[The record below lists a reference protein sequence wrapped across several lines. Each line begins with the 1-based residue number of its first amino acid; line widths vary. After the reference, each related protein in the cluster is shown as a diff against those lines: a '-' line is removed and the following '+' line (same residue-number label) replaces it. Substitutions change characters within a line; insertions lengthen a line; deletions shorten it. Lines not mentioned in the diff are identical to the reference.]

1 MREKLFQ
8 LLSLSKVKKII
19 YVDDLFCLDH
29 HLDKAKAI
37 LNTWL
42 ETGEYKK
49 LDFLPEDK
57 EIALEEFESWWMSAT
72 DEDKRKCIFEIMEVK
87 IDEQSILDCLKEIKE
102 KGIDVIFMEPSD
114 FSDEYIARLKSEVNK
129 DSQVLLL
136 MDKEFEGQQHGGEA
150 LLKKID
156 DTQFVHCGL
165 FSGTFAIED
174 EIKEWKNRG
183 FSATVYPL
191 SKNRILEEP
200 EEKIIEGLRNILWL
214 NHISKM
220 KKDAIEVFKKSVN
233 NACDRFKNID
243 PASFDSAIIRTS
255 QKEGCW
261 EYLTLNRILMVML
274 ENSIHSEVAEENKF
288 SKIQEDL
295 SLLRESSFFCSEEYD
310 KTWLKELRNSELYTS
325 GAYINKTYSPVVNGD
340 IFLIGAK
347 KYILL
352 FQPCSLSIREHGN
365 RARDLS
371 SAYVIEIKTFT
382 NDKQIEVNNNSND
395 QQTEIKPNT
404 NDKSTLKDIEV
415 PLENPKDLEFHYVS
429 LASFQHIC
437 LDVVDMVSFNSE
449 GKAIIDVSKKECPI
463 DEKKLLQPNMLKRYK
478 KLVNFVKRLIP
489 ILKTY
494 DKGDAK
500 DSAKY
505 FLKSCFLTLPMLNGD
520 NVVEFPI
527 TRVERYNELLSQVL
541 YSKLMNYMSRIAVP
555 NDFSE

>member
-1 MREKLFQ
+1 
-8 LLSLSKVKKII
+8 
-19 YVDDLFCLDH
+19 
-29 HLDKAKAI
+29 
-37 LNTWL
+37 
-42 ETGEYKK
+42 
-49 LDFLPEDK
+49 
-57 EIALEEFESWWMSAT
+57 
-72 DEDKRKCIFEIMEVK
+72 
-87 IDEQSILDCLKEIKE
+87 
-102 KGIDVIFMEPSD
+102 
-114 FSDEYIARLKSEVNK
+114 
-129 DSQVLLL
+129 
-136 MDKEFEGQQHGGEA
+136 
-150 LLKKID
+150 
-156 DTQFVHCGL
+156 
-165 FSGTFAIED
+165 
-174 EIKEWKNRG
+174 
-183 FSATVYPL
+183 
-191 SKNRILEEP
+191 
-200 EEKIIEGLRNILWL
+200 
-214 NHISKM
+214 
-220 KKDAIEVFKKSVN
+220 
-233 NACDRFKNID
+233 
-243 PASFDSAIIRTS
+243 
-255 QKEGCW
+255 
-261 EYLTLNRILMVML
+261 MVML

-352 FQPCSLSIREHGN
+352 FQPCSLSIREPGK

-404 NDKSTLKDIEV
+404 NDKSTLTDIKV
-415 PLENPKDLEFHYVS
+415 PLENPKDLEFHYVN

-500 DSAKY
+500 DSVKY

>member
-8 LLSLSKVKKII
+8 LLSLSIVKKII

-29 HLDKAKAI
+29 HLDKAKAV
-37 LNTWL
+37 LSTWL

-114 FSDEYIARLKSEVNK
+114 FSDEYIERLKSEVNK

-136 MDKEFEGQQHGGEA
+136 MDKEFDGHQHGGEA

-165 FSGTFAIED
+165 FSATFAIED
-174 EIKEWKNRG
+174 EINEWKKRG

-191 SKNRILEEP
+191 SKKRILEEP
-200 EEKIIEGLRNILWL
+200 EDKIIEGLRNILWL

-220 KKDAIEVFKKSVN
+220 KIDAIEVFKKSVN

-352 FQPCSLSIREHGN
+352 FQPCSLSIREHGK

-371 SAYVIEIKTFT
+371 SAYVIEIRTFT
-382 NDKQIEVNNNSND
+382 NDTQKEVNKNTND
-395 QQTEIKPNT
+395 TQTEVKPNT
-404 NDKSTLKDIEV
+404 KEKSTLKDIEV
-415 PLENPKDLEFHYVS
+415 PLENPKDLEFHYVN
-429 LASFQHIC
+429 LASFQRIC

-449 GKAIIDVSKKECPI
+449 GKAIIDVSKVECPI

-478 KLVNFVKRLIP
+478 KVVNFGKKLIP

-494 DKGDAK
+494 DKGEAK

-505 FLKSCFLTLPMLNGD
+505 FLNSCFLKLPTLRGD
-520 NVVEFPI
+520 NMVEFPI

>member
-8 LLSLSKVKKII
+8 LLSLSNVKKII
-19 YVDDLFCLDH
+19 YVDDNFCVDH
-29 HLDKAKAI
+29 HFDKAKAI

-42 ETGEYKK
+42 ETGEYNK

-57 EIALEEFESWWMSAT
+57 DIALEEFESWWMSAT

-87 IDEQSILDCLKEIKE
+87 IDEQSILNCLKDIKE

-114 FSDEYIARLKSEVNK
+114 FSDEYIERLKSEVNN

-136 MDKEFEGQQHGGEA
+136 MDKEFKGQQHGGEA

-174 EIKEWKNRG
+174 EINEWKKRG

-191 SKNRILEEP
+191 SKKRILEEP

-220 KKDAIEVFKKSVN
+220 KRDAIEVFKESVN

-352 FQPCSLSIREHGN
+352 FQPCSLSIREHGK

-371 SAYVIEIKTFT
+371 SAYVIEIRTFT
-382 NDKQIEVNNNSND
+382 NDTQKEVNKNTND
-395 QQTEIKPNT
+395 TQTEVKPNT
-404 NDKSTLKDIEV
+404 KEKSTLKDIEV
-415 PLENPKDLEFHYVS
+415 PLENPKDLEFHYVN
-429 LASFQHIC
+429 LASFQRIC

-449 GKAIIDVSKKECPI
+449 GKAIIDVSKVECPI

-478 KLVNFVKRLIP
+478 KVVNFGKKLIP

-494 DKGDAK
+494 DKGEAK
-500 DSAKY
+500 DSAKF
-505 FLKSCFLTLPMLNGD
+505 FLNSCFLKLPTLRGD
-520 NVVEFPI
+520 NMVEFPI

>member
-8 LLSLSKVKKII
+8 LLSLSNVKKII
-19 YVDDLFCLDH
+19 YVDDNFCVDH
-29 HLDKAKAI
+29 HFDKAKAI

-42 ETGEYKK
+42 ETGEYNK

-57 EIALEEFESWWMSAT
+57 DIALEEFESWWMSAT

-87 IDEQSILDCLKEIKE
+87 IDEQSILNCLKEIKE
-102 KGIDVIFMEPSD
+102 KGIDVIFMEPSE

-136 MDKEFEGQQHGGEA
+136 MDKEFEEQQHGGEA

-174 EIKEWKNRG
+174 EINEWKKRG

-200 EEKIIEGLRNILWL
+200 EEKKIEGLRNILWL

-220 KKDAIEVFKKSVN
+220 KEDAIDVFQKSVN
-233 NACDRFKNID
+233 NVCDRFKNID

-255 QKEGCW
+255 RKEGCW

-325 GAYINKTYSPVVNGD
+325 GAYINKTYSPVVNGG

-352 FQPCSLSIREHGN
+352 FQPCSLSIREHGK

-371 SAYVIEIKTFT
+371 SAYVIEIRTFT
-382 NDKQIEVNNNSND
+382 NDTQKEVNKNTND
-395 QQTEIKPNT
+395 KQNEVKPNT
-404 NDKSTLKDIEV
+404 NEKSTLKDFEV
-415 PLENPKDLEFHYVS
+415 PLENPKDLEFHYVN
-429 LASFQHIC
+429 LASFQRIC

-449 GKAIIDVSKKECPI
+449 GKAIIDVSKVECPI

-478 KLVNFVKRLIP
+478 KVVNFGKKLIP

-494 DKGDAK
+494 DKGEAK

-505 FLKSCFLTLPMLNGD
+505 FLESCFLKLPTLQGD

>member
-8 LLSLSKVKKII
+8 LLSLSNVKKII
-19 YVDDLFCLDH
+19 YVDDNFCVDH
-29 HLDKAKAI
+29 HFDKAKAI

-49 LDFLPEDK
+49 LVFLPEDK
-57 EIALEEFESWWMSAT
+57 DIAIEVFESWWMSAT
-72 DEDKRKCIFEIMEVK
+72 DEDKRKCIFEMMDVK
-87 IDEQSILDCLKEIKE
+87 IDEQSILDCLKEINV
-102 KGIDVIFMEPSD
+102 KGIEVILMEPSE

-136 MDKEFEGQQHGGEA
+136 MDKEFKGQQHGGEA

-174 EIKEWKNRG
+174 EINEWKNRG

-191 SKNRILEEP
+191 SKKRILEEP
-200 EEKIIEGLRNILWL
+200 EDKIIEGLRNILWL

-220 KKDAIEVFKKSVN
+220 KKDAIDVFQKSVN

-255 QKEGCW
+255 HKEGCW

-274 ENSIHSEVAEENKF
+274 ENSIHSEVVEENKF
-288 SKIQEDL
+288 PKIQKDL
-295 SLLRESSFFCSEEYD
+295 SLLRESSFFCSDEYD

-340 IFLIGAK
+340 IFSIGAK

-352 FQPCSLSIREHGN
+352 FQPCSLSIREQGK

-371 SAYVIEIKTFT
+371 SAYVIEIRHKTKGT
-382 NDKQIEVNNNSND
+382 Q
-395 QQTEIKPNT
+395 
-404 NDKSTLKDIEV
+404 TLKEIEV
-415 PLENPKDLEFHYVS
+415 PLENPKDLEFHYVN
-429 LASFQHIC
+429 LASFQRIC

-449 GKAIIDVSKKECPI
+449 GKAIIDVSKEECPI
-463 DEKKLLQPNMLKRYK
+463 DDKKLLQPNMLMRYS
-478 KLVNFVKRLIP
+478 KLVKFWKNLIP
-489 ILKTY
+489 FLKTY
-494 DKGDAK
+494 GKGEAK

-505 FLKSCFLTLPMLNGD
+505 FLESSFLKLPTLQGD

>member
-8 LLSLSKVKKII
+8 LLSLSNVKKII
-19 YVDDLFCLDH
+19 YVDDNFCVDH
-29 HLDKAKAI
+29 HLDKAKAV

-72 DEDKRKCIFEIMEVK
+72 VENKRKCIFEMMKVK
-87 IDEQSILDCLKEIKE
+87 IEEQNILDCLKEIKE

-114 FSDEYIARLKSEVNK
+114 FSDEYIARLKSKVNNE
-129 DSQVLLL
+129 SQVLLL
-136 MDKEFEGQQHGGEA
+136 VDKEFEGQQHGGDA

-165 FSGTFAIED
+165 FSGKFTVED
-174 EIKEWKNRG
+174 EINEWKERG

-191 SKNRILEEP
+191 SKKRILEES
-200 EEKIIEGLRNILWL
+200 EEKIIEGIRNILWL

-220 KKDAIEVFKKSVN
+220 KNDAIEVFEKSIKN
-233 NACDRFKNID
+233 TCERFKNMD
-243 PASFDSAIIRTS
+243 PASFDSAIVKTS

-261 EYLTLNRILMVML
+261 EYVTLNRILMVML
-274 ENSIHSEVAEENKF
+274 ESSIHSKVVEENNF
-288 SKIQEDL
+288 PKIQEDL
-295 SLLRESSFFCSEEYD
+295 SLLRESSSFCSDEYID
-310 KTWLKELRNSELYTS
+310 KTWLKELRNCELYTS
-325 GAYINKTYSPVVNGD
+325 GIYINKTYSPVANGD
-340 IFLIGAK
+340 IFLIGTK

-352 FQPCSLSIREHGN
+352 FQPCSLSIRQDGK
-365 RARDLS
+365 RSRDLS
-371 SAYVIEIKTFT
+371 SAYVIEIKT
-382 NDKQIEVNNNSND
+382 
-395 QQTEIKPNT
+395 NT
-404 NDKSTLKDIEV
+404 NKHALKDIEV
-415 PLENPKDLEFHYVS
+415 PLENSKDLEFHYVN
-429 LASFQHIC
+429 LASFERVC
-437 LDVVDMVSFNSE
+437 LDVVDMVSFNSD
-449 GKAIIDVSKKECPI
+449 GKAIIDVSKEECPI
-463 DEKKLLQPNMLKRYK
+463 NDKKLLQPNMLKRYK
-478 KLVNFVKRLIP
+478 KLVNFGKKLIP

-494 DKGDAK
+494 AKGEAK

-505 FLKSCFLTLPMLNGD
+505 LLKHCVLKLPTLRDD
-520 NVVEFPI
+520 NVVEFQI

>member
-8 LLSLSKVKKII
+8 LLSLSNVKKII
-19 YVDDLFCLDH
+19 YVDDNFSVDH
-29 HLDKAKAI
+29 HFDKAKAI

-49 LDFLPEDK
+49 LGFLSEDK
-57 EIALEEFESWWMSAT
+57 DIALDVFESWWMSAT
-72 DEDKRKCIFEIMEVK
+72 DEDKRKCIFETMKVK

-102 KGIDVIFMEPSD
+102 KGIEVIFMEPSD
-114 FSDEYIARLKSEVNK
+114 FSDEYIARIKSEVN
-129 DSQVLLL
+129 SETQVLLL
-136 MDKEFEGQQHGGEA
+136 MDKEFEGQQHGGDA

-174 EIKEWKNRG
+174 EIKEWKERG

-191 SKNRILEEP
+191 SKKRILEEP
-200 EEKIIEGLRNILWL
+200 EEKIIEGIRNILWL

-220 KKDAIEVFKKSVN
+220 KNDAIDVFQKSVN

-261 EYLTLNRILMVML
+261 EYLTLNRIFMVML
-274 ENSIHSEVAEENKF
+274 ENSIQSEVAEENKF

-295 SLLRESSFFCSEEYD
+295 SLLRESSFFCSDEYD

-340 IFLIGAK
+340 IFLIGTK

-352 FQPCSLSIREHGN
+352 FQPCSLSIREHGK

-371 SAYVIEIKTFT
+371 SAYVIEIRTFT
-382 NDKQIEVNNNSND
+382 NDTQKEVNKNTND
-395 QQTEIKPNT
+395 KQTEVKPNT
-404 NDKSTLKDIEV
+404 NEKSTLNDIEV
-415 PLENPKDLEFHYVS
+415 PLENPKDLVFHYVN
-429 LASFQHIC
+429 LASFQRIC

-449 GKAIIDVSKKECPI
+449 GKAIIDVSKVECPI
-463 DEKKLLQPNMLKRYK
+463 DEKKLLQPNMLKRYT
-478 KLVNFVKRLIP
+478 KLVNFGKRLIP

-494 DKGDAK
+494 DNRKVK
-500 DSAKY
+500 NSAE
-505 FLKSCFLTLPMLNGD
+505 FLLKSCFFTLPTLIGD

>member
-8 LLSLSKVKKII
+8 LLSLSNVKKII
-19 YVDDLFCLDH
+19 YVDDNFCVDH
-29 HLDKAKAI
+29 HFDKAKAI

-49 LDFLPEDK
+49 LVFLPEDK
-57 EIALEEFESWWMSAT
+57 DIAIEVFESWWMSAT
-72 DEDKRKCIFEIMEVK
+72 DEDKRKCIFEIMDVK
-87 IDEQSILDCLKEIKE
+87 IDEQSILDCLKEINV
-102 KGIDVIFMEPSD
+102 KGIEVILMEPSE

-136 MDKEFEGQQHGGEA
+136 MDKEFKGQQHGGEA

-174 EIKEWKNRG
+174 EINEWKNRG

-191 SKNRILEEP
+191 SKKRILEEP
-200 EEKIIEGLRNILWL
+200 EDKIIEGLRNILWL

-220 KKDAIEVFKKSVN
+220 KKDAIDVFQKSVN

-255 QKEGCW
+255 HKEGCW

-274 ENSIHSEVAEENKF
+274 ENSIHSEVVEENKF
-288 SKIQEDL
+288 QKIQKDL
-295 SLLRESSFFCSEEYD
+295 SLLRESSFFCSDEYD
-310 KTWLKELRNSELYTS
+310 KTWLKDLRNSELYTS

-340 IFLIGAK
+340 IFSIGAK

-352 FQPCSLSIREHGN
+352 FQPCSLSIREQGK

-371 SAYVIEIKTFT
+371 SAYVIEIRYKTKGT
-382 NDKQIEVNNNSND
+382 Q
-395 QQTEIKPNT
+395 
-404 NDKSTLKDIEV
+404 TLKEIEV
-415 PLENPKDLEFHYVS
+415 PLENPKDLEFHYVN
-429 LASFQHIC
+429 LASFQRIC

-449 GKAIIDVSKKECPI
+449 GKAIIDVSKEECPI
-463 DEKKLLQPNMLKRYK
+463 DDKKLLQPNMLMRYS
-478 KLVNFVKRLIP
+478 KLVKFWKNLIP
-489 ILKTY
+489 FLKTY
-494 DKGDAK
+494 GKVEAK

-505 FLKSCFLTLPMLNGD
+505 FLESSFLKLPTLQGD

>member
-8 LLSLSKVKKII
+8 LLSLSNVKKII
-19 YVDDLFCLDH
+19 YVDDNFCVDH
-29 HLDKAKAI
+29 HFDKAKAI

-42 ETGEYKK
+42 ETGEYNK

-57 EIALEEFESWWMSAT
+57 DIVLEEFESWWMSAT

-87 IDEQSILDCLKEIKE
+87 IDEQSILNCLKDIKE

-114 FSDEYIARLKSEVNK
+114 FSDEYIERLKSEVNN

-136 MDKEFEGQQHGGEA
+136 MDKEFKGQQHGGEA

-174 EIKEWKNRG
+174 EINEWKKRG

-191 SKNRILEEP
+191 SKKRILEEP

-220 KKDAIEVFKKSVN
+220 KRDAIEVFKESVN

-352 FQPCSLSIREHGN
+352 FQPCSLSIREHGK

-371 SAYVIEIKTFT
+371 SAYVIEIRTFT
-382 NDKQIEVNNNSND
+382 NDTQKEVNKNTND
-395 QQTEIKPNT
+395 TQTEVKPNT
-404 NDKSTLKDIEV
+404 KEKSTLKDIEV
-415 PLENPKDLEFHYVS
+415 PLENPKDLEFHYVN
-429 LASFQHIC
+429 LASFQRIC

-449 GKAIIDVSKKECPI
+449 GKAIIDVSKVECPI

-478 KLVNFVKRLIP
+478 KVVNFGKKLIP

-494 DKGDAK
+494 DKGEAK

-505 FLKSCFLTLPMLNGD
+505 FLNSCFLKLPTLRGD
-520 NVVEFPI
+520 NMVEFPI

>member
-8 LLSLSKVKKII
+8 LLSLSNVKKII
-19 YVDDLFCLDH
+19 YVDDNFCVDH
-29 HLDKAKAI
+29 HFDKAKAI

-42 ETGEYKK
+42 ETGEYNK

-57 EIALEEFESWWMSAT
+57 DIALEEFESWWMSAT

-87 IDEQSILDCLKEIKE
+87 IDEQSILNCLKDIKE
-102 KGIDVIFMEPSD
+102 KCIDVIFMEPSD
-114 FSDEYIARLKSEVNK
+114 FSDEYIERLKSEVNN

-136 MDKEFEGQQHGGEA
+136 MDKEFKGQQHGGEA

-174 EIKEWKNRG
+174 EINEWKKRG

-191 SKNRILEEP
+191 SKKRILEEP

-220 KKDAIEVFKKSVN
+220 KRDAIEVFKESVN

-352 FQPCSLSIREHGN
+352 FQPCSLSIREHGK

-371 SAYVIEIKTFT
+371 SAYVIEIRTFT
-382 NDKQIEVNNNSND
+382 NDTQKEVNKNTND
-395 QQTEIKPNT
+395 TQTEVKPNT
-404 NDKSTLKDIEV
+404 KEKSTLKDIEV
-415 PLENPKDLEFHYVS
+415 PLENPKDLEFHYVN
-429 LASFQHIC
+429 LASFQRIC

-449 GKAIIDVSKKECPI
+449 GKAIIDVSKVECPI
-463 DEKKLLQPNMLKRYK
+463 DEKKLLQPNMLKR
-478 KLVNFVKRLIP
+478 
-489 ILKTY
+489 
-494 DKGDAK
+494 
-500 DSAKY
+500 
-505 FLKSCFLTLPMLNGD
+505 
-520 NVVEFPI
+520 
-527 TRVERYNELLSQVL
+527 
-541 YSKLMNYMSRIAVP
+541 
-555 NDFSE
+555 

>member
-8 LLSLSKVKKII
+8 LLSLSNVKKII
-19 YVDDLFCLDH
+19 YVDDNFCVDH
-29 HLDKAKAI
+29 HFDKAKAI

-57 EIALEEFESWWMSAT
+57 DIALEEFESWWMSAT

-87 IDEQSILDCLKEIKE
+87 IDEQSILNCLKDIKE
-102 KGIDVIFMEPSD
+102 KGIDVIFMEPSE
-114 FSDEYIARLKSEVNK
+114 FSDEYIERLKSEVNN

-136 MDKEFEGQQHGGEA
+136 MDKEFKGQQHGGEA

-174 EIKEWKNRG
+174 EINEWKKRG

-191 SKNRILEEP
+191 SKKRILEEP

-220 KKDAIEVFKKSVN
+220 KRDAIEVFKKSVN

-255 QKEGCW
+255 QREGCW

-352 FQPCSLSIREHGN
+352 FQPCSLSIREHGK

-371 SAYVIEIKTFT
+371 SAYVIEIRTFINDTQKEVNKNT
-382 NDKQIEVNNNSND
+382 NDKQTEV
-395 QQTEIKPNT
+395 KPNT
-404 NDKSTLKDIEV
+404 NEKSTLKDIEV
-415 PLENPKDLEFHYVS
+415 PLENPKDLEFHYVN
-429 LASFQHIC
+429 LASFQRIC

-449 GKAIIDVSKKECPI
+449 GKAIIDVSKVECPI

-478 KLVNFVKRLIP
+478 KVVNFGKKLIP

-494 DKGDAK
+494 DKGEAK

-505 FLKSCFLTLPMLNGD
+505 FLNSCFLKLPTLRGD
-520 NVVEFPI
+520 NMVEFPI

>member
-8 LLSLSKVKKII
+8 LLSLSNVKKII
-19 YVDDLFCLDH
+19 YVDDNFCVDH
-29 HLDKAKAI
+29 YLDKAKAI

-49 LDFLPEDK
+49 LVFLPEDK
-57 EIALEEFESWWMSAT
+57 DIALEEFESWWMLAT
-72 DEDKRKCIFEIMEVK
+72 DKDKRKCIFEIMEIK
-87 IDEQSILDCLKEIKE
+87 IAEQSILNCLKDIKE

-114 FSDEYIARLKSEVNK
+114 FSAEYIERLKSEVNN

-150 LLKKID
+150 LLRKID

-174 EIKEWKNRG
+174 EINEWKERN

-191 SKNRILEEP
+191 SKKRILEEP

-214 NHISKM
+214 NHISRM
-220 KKDAIEVFKKSVN
+220 KNDAIDVFQKSVN

-274 ENSIHSEVAEENKF
+274 ENSIHSEVVEDNKF

-295 SLLRESSFFCSEEYD
+295 NLLRESSFFCSEEYD

-340 IFLIGAK
+340 IFSIGEK

-352 FQPCSLSIREHGN
+352 FQPCSLSIREHGK

-371 SAYVIEIKTFT
+371 SAYVIEIKHKTKDT
-382 NDKQIEVNNNSND
+382 Q
-395 QQTEIKPNT
+395 
-404 NDKSTLKDIEV
+404 TLKEIEV
-415 PLENPKDLEFHYVS
+415 PLENPKDLEFHYVN
-429 LASFQHIC
+429 LASFQRIC

-449 GKAIIDVSKKECPI
+449 GKAIIDVSKVECPI
-463 DEKKLLQPNMLKRYK
+463 DEKKLLQPNMLKRYTNLVKFGK
-478 KLVNFVKRLIP
+478 KLIP

-494 DKGDAK
+494 DKGEAK

-505 FLKSCFLTLPMLNGD
+505 FLNSCFLKLPTLRGD
-520 NVVEFPI
+520 NMVEFPI